1 MRIKCVIFNDNVQTA
16 SCTIFMLLEKQG
28 AKLLVITRKK
38 IRIIINIESVLKVQS
53 ADQSM

>member
-16 SCTIFMLLEKQG
+16 SCTIFMLIEKQG

-38 IRIIINIESVLKVQS
+38 IRIIINIESVLKVQINQC
-53 ADQSM
+53 DL